1 MKFKLKRR
9 NSLVAQWLRL
19 GAPNAEGRDLILGW
33 GTKIPYAARYSLK
46 DLKNNIKSFLI

>member
-9 NSLVAQWLRL
+9 ISLVAQWLRL

-46 DLKNNIKSFLI
+46 DLKNNIKNFLI